1 MRRNVSLFINV
12 RLTLGRTLVDDPY
25 MIKYIYHDE
34 EGNTIRIKCDATKID
49 VKSRNKP
56 GLARYA
62 IVYPPSNNVKFIKRG
77 KGTWGFRVR
86 DGLVV
91 EPGQEIF
98 RGF

>member
-1 MRRNVSLFINV
+1 MRGNVSLFINV
-12 RLTLGRTLVDDPY
+12 RLTIGLLSTIHIF

>member
-1 MRRNVSLFINV
+1 
-12 RLTLGRTLVDDPY
+12 

-62 IVYPPSNNVKFIKRG
+62 IVYPPSNNVKFVKRG

-86 DGLVV
+86 DGLVIQ
-91 EPGQEIF
+91 PGEEIF
-98 RGF
+98 RQF